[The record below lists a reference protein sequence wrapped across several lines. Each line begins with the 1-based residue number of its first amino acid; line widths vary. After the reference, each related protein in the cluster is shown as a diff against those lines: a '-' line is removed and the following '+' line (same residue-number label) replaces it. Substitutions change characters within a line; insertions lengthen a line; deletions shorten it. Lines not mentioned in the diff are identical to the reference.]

1 MTNAEMMKMRID
13 GATYQE
19 IADACG
25 ITRQD
30 AHQRVQNYCK
40 RIING
45 GHRGRQ
51 FDYNG
56 IVYQG
61 IYEYFNNNTDESLSS
76 FCNKIY
82 GNTAQVGKLG
92 SFFKGEIKSHFTI
105 QQINK
110 ICEIVGKSFEETF
123 AERKPIK
130 MIEKEV

>member
-25 ITRQD
+25 ISRQD
-30 AHQRVQNYCK
+30 AHHRLQNYCK
-40 RIING
+40 KIVEG
-45 GHRGRQ
+45 GHKGRKVSCN
-51 FDYNG
+51 D

-61 IYEYFNNNTDESLSS
+61 IYEYFDNHTSESISS

-82 GNTAQVGKLG
+82 GNTSQVGKL
-92 SFFKGEIKSHFTI
+92 SAFFRGEINSHFTI

-110 ICEIVGKSFEETF
+110 MCEIVGKPFEEVF
-123 AERKPIK
+123 AKRITQRNH
-130 MIEKEV
+130 